1 MTPAQP
7 IFSEEDR
14 AYLRKLH
21 CNKPQIDA
29 LEQLPPTI
37 RALNTQMATLT
48 DVRENL
54 IKLQKNFE
62 RSIYI
67 YERNIQS
74 GVEARTRLQEA
85 GLVNCNNPSAF
96 ETSLRLLNDLV
107 AQSLKTLP
115 SDQRR
120 NRKANPLFVQ
130 WIFEAILNNN
140 NSDCDPDNNFT
151 FPIRNQH
158 PHWTRGSNT
167 TRSNF
172 EEIVFFCLYKSLK
185 YPDSTEPK
193 RAIRAFYKLLNDNYN
208 SKIQSI

>member
-29 LEQLPPTI
+29 LEQLLPAI

-54 IKLQKNFE
+54 IKLQKNFQQ
-62 RSIYI
+62 SIDI
-67 YERNIQS
+67 YESNIQS

-107 AQSLKTLP
+107 VQSLKTLP
-115 SDQRR
+115 SGQRR

-130 WIFEAILNNN
+130 WIYEAILNNN

-151 FPIRNQH
+151 FPIRNQ
-158 PHWTRGSNT
+158 PLLWTRGSNKK
-167 TRSNF
+167 RSNF
-172 EEIVFFCLYKSLK
+172 EKIVFFCLYKSQE
-185 YPDSTEPK
+185 YSDITEPK
-193 RAIRAFYKLLNDNYN
+193 RAIGAFYKLLNDKYN
-208 SKIQSI
+208 SEVQSS